1 MQGPLREQ
9 ARSHRGAAGLVGW
22 CGGQSSMNLSGPFIK
37 RPVAT
42 MLLSLAI
49 MLLGGVSFGLLPV
62 SPLPQMDFP
71 VIVVQASLPGASPEV
86 MASTVATPLERSFGS
101 IAGVNTMSSRSSQG
115 STRVILQFD
124 LDRDINGAAREV
136 QAAINASRTL
146 LPSGM
151 RSMPTYKKVN
161 PSQAPIMVLSL
172 TSDVLE
178 KGQLYDL
185 ASTILSQSL
194 SQVQGVGEVQIG
206 GSSLPAVRIELEPQ
220 SLNQYGVALDDVR
233 NTIANANVRRPKG
246 SVEDDQRLWQVQA
259 NDQLEKAKDYES
271 LIIHYNGGAALRL
284 KDVAKVS
291 DGVEDRYNSGFFND
305 DAAVLLVI
313 NRQAGANI
321 IETVNEIKAQL
332 PALQAVLPA
341 SVKLNL
347 AMDRSPVIKATL
359 HEAEMTLLIAV
370 ALVILVVFLF
380 LGNFRASLIP
390 TLAVP
395 VSLVGTFAVMYLYGF
410 SLNNL
415 SLMALIL
422 ATGLVVDDAIVVLEN
437 ISRHI
442 DEGVRPM
449 RAAYLGAQEVG
460 FTLLSMNVSLV
471 AVFLSILFMGGIIE
485 SLFRE
490 FSITLAA
497 AIVVSL
503 VVSLTLTPML
513 CARWLKPHTPG
524 QENRLQRWSRRAN
537 DWMVGKYATS
547 LDWVLRHK
555 RLTLLSLFVT
565 IGVNIALYVV
575 VPKTFMPQQD
585 TGQLIGFVR
594 GDDGLSFSV
603 MQPKMEIFRRAVLK
617 DEAVESVAGFIGG
630 NNGTN
635 NAFMLVRLKP
645 IKERSI
651 SAQKVIERL
660 RKEMPKVPG
669 AQLMLMADQDLQ
681 FGGGREQT
689 TSQYS
694 YILQS
699 GDLGALREWYPKVVT
714 ALKALP
720 ELTAIDAREGRGARQ
735 VTLIVDRDQAKRL
748 GVDMDMVTAVLNN
761 AYSQR
766 QISTIYDSL
775 NQYQVVME
783 VNPKYAQDPITLKQ
797 VQVITADG
805 ARIPLSTIAHY
816 ENSLENDRVSHE
828 GQFASESI
836 AFDMAEGVT
845 VEQGGAAIERAIA
858 KVGLPEDVIAKMA
871 GTADAFA
878 ATQKSQPWMILG
890 ALVAVYLVLGVLYES
905 YIHPLTI
912 LSTLPSAG
920 VGALLS
926 IYALG
931 GEFSLISLLGLFLL
945 IGVVKKNAILMIDLA
960 LQLERSQGMAPLES
974 IRSACLQRLRP
985 ILMTTL
991 AAILGA
997 LPLLMSRAEGAEMR
1011 QPLGLTIIGGLI
1023 FSQVLTLYTTPVVYL
1038 YLDRLRHRFNK
1049 WRGVRTDA
1057 ALETPL

>member
-1 MQGPLREQ
+1 
-9 ARSHRGAAGLVGW
+9 
-22 CGGQSSMNLSGPFIK
+22 MNLSGPFIR

-62 SPLPQMDFP
+62 SPLPNMDFP
-71 VIVVQASLPGASPEV
+71 VIVVSANLAGASPEV

-101 IAGVNTMSSRSSQG
+101 IPGVTSMSSRSSQG

-124 LDRDINGAAREV
+124 MDRDINGAAREV
-136 QAAINASRTL
+136 QAAINASRNL

-161 PSQAPIMVLSL
+161 PSQAPVMVLSL
-172 TSDVLE
+172 TSTVLQ

-194 SQVQGVGEVQIG
+194 SQVPGVGEVQIG
-206 GSSLPAVRIELEPQ
+206 GSSLPAVRVELEPQ
-220 SLNQYGVALDDVR
+220 LLNQYGVSLEDVR
-233 NTIANANVRRPKG
+233 SAIDTANVRRPKG
-246 SVEDDQRLWQVQA
+246 FVEDGERSWQVQA
-259 NDQLEKAKDYES
+259 NDQLEKAKDYAP
-271 LIIHYNGGAALRL
+271 LIIRYQDGSVLRL
-284 KDVAKVS
+284 GDVAKVS

-305 DAAVLLVI
+305 QSAVLLVV

-321 IETVNEIKAQL
+321 IETVNQIKAQL
-332 PALQAVLPA
+332 PALEAVLPA
-341 SVKLNL
+341 SVKLSL

-370 ALVILVVFLF
+370 VLVILVVYLF
-380 LGNFRASLIP
+380 LGSWRASLIP

-395 VSLVGTFAVMYLYGF
+395 VSLVGTFAIMYLWGF

-442 DEGVRPM
+442 DEGVPPLK
-449 RAAYLGAQEVG
+449 AAYLGTQEVG

-485 SLFRE
+485 NLFRE

-503 VVSLTLTPML
+503 LVSLTLTPML
-513 CARWLKPHTPG
+513 CARWLTPHVPG
-524 QENRLQRWSRRAN
+524 DENRLQRWSRTVN
-537 DWMVGKYATS
+537 DRMVAGYDRS
-547 LDWVLRHK
+547 LGWVLRHR
-555 RLTLLSLFVT
+555 RLTLLSLLIT
-565 IGVNIALYVV
+565 IGVNVALYVV

-585 TGQLIGFVR
+585 TGQMIGFIR

-603 MQPKMEIFRRAVLK
+603 MQPKMEIYRRALLA
-617 DEAVESVAGFIGG
+617 DPAVDSVAGFIGG

-635 NAFMLVRLKP
+635 NATILVRLKP
-645 IKERSI
+645 ISERKLD
-651 SAQKVIERL
+651 AQKVIERL
-660 RKEMPKVPG
+660 RRELPKVPG
-669 AQLMLMADQDLQ
+669 ARLMLMADQDLQ
-681 FGGGREQT
+681 FGGAREQS

-694 YILQS
+694 YIVQS
-699 GDLGALREWYPKVVT
+699 GDLAALRLWYPKIVS
-714 ALKALP
+714 ALRALP
-720 ELTAIDAREGRGARQ
+720 QLTAIDAREGRGAAQ
-735 VTLIVDRDQAKRL
+735 VTLVVDRDLAKRL
-748 GVDMDMVTAVLNN
+748 GIDMSTVTSVLNN

-775 NQYQVVME
+775 NQYKVVME
-783 VNPKYAQDPITLKQ
+783 INPRFAQDPITLQQ
-797 VQVITADG
+797 VQVITAEG
-805 ARIPLSTIAHY
+805 KRVPLSTIAHY
-816 ENSLENDRVSHE
+816 DNSLADDSVSHE

-836 AFDMAEGVT
+836 SFDLAEGVALDNAT
-845 VEQGGAAIERAIA
+845 LAIERALA
-858 KVGLPEDVIAKMA
+858 GVGLPEEVIVKVA
-871 GTADAFA
+871 GTGDAFA
-878 ATQKSQPWMILG
+878 AAQKGQPWMILG
-890 ALVAVYLVLGVLYES
+890 ALVAVYLVLGILYES

-926 IYALG
+926 IYVLG

-960 LQLERSQGMAPLES
+960 LQLERQQGLTPAES
-974 IRSACLQRLRP
+974 IRRACLLRLRP

-997 LPLLMSRAEGAEMR
+997 LPLLLSSAEGAEMR
-1011 QPLGLTIIGGLI
+1011 KPLGLTIIGGLV
-1023 FSQVLTLYTTPVVYL
+1023 FSQILTLYTTPVVYL
-1038 YLDRLRHRFNK
+1038 YLDRLRHRFNH

-1057 ALETPL
+1057 ALDTPL

>member
-1 MQGPLREQ
+1 
-9 ARSHRGAAGLVGW
+9 
-22 CGGQSSMNLSGPFIK
+22 MNLSGPFIR

-42 MLLSLAI
+42 MLLSFAI
-49 MLLGGVSFGLLPV
+49 MLLGGVCFGLLPV

-86 MASTVATPLERSFGS
+86 MASTVATPLERSFGA

-136 QAAINASRTL
+136 QAAINASRNL

-194 SQVQGVGEVQIG
+194 SQVSGVGEVQIG

-220 SLNQYGVALDDVR
+220 LLNQYGVALDDVR
-233 NTIANANVRRPKG
+233 TAIADSNVRRPKG
-246 SVEDDQRLWQVQA
+246 SVEDDRRMWQVQA
-259 NDQLEKAKDYES
+259 NDQLEKAKDYET
-271 LIIHYNGGAALRL
+271 LIIRYQDGSVLRL
-284 KDVAKVS
+284 KDVAKVTDS
-291 DGVEDRYNSGFFND
+291 VEDRYNSGFFND

-370 ALVILVVFLF
+370 ALVVLVVFLF

-442 DEGVRPM
+442 DEGVPPM
-449 RAAYLGAQEVG
+449 KAAYLGAEEVG

-497 AIVVSL
+497 SIVVSL

-513 CARWLKPHTPG
+513 CARWLKPHVPG
-524 QENRLQRWSRRAN
+524 QENRLQRWSQGLNER
-537 DWMVGKYATS
+537 MVRGYATS
-547 LDWVLRHK
+547 LDWVLRHR
-555 RLTLLSLFVT
+555 RLTLLSLLVT
-565 IGVNIALYVV
+565 IGVNVALYVV

-594 GDDGLSFSV
+594 GDDGLSFNV

-617 DEAVESVAGFIGG
+617 DEAVQSVAGFIGG

-645 IKERSI
+645 IKERGI

-669 AQLMLMADQDLQ
+669 GQLMLMADQDLQ

-699 GDLGALREWYPKVVT
+699 ADLASLRTWYPKVV
-714 ALKALP
+714 AAFRALP
-720 ELTAIDAREGRGARQ
+720 ELTAIDARDGGGAQQ
-735 VTLIVDRDQAKRL
+735 VTLVVDRDQAKRL
-748 GVDMDMVTAVLNN
+748 GIDMDMVTAVLNN

-783 VNPKYAQDPITLKQ
+783 VNPKYAQDPSTLEQ

-805 ARIPLSTIAHY
+805 ARVPLSAIAHY
-816 ENSLENDRVSHE
+816 ENSLEDDRVSHE
-828 GQFASESI
+828 GQFASEGIS
-836 AFDMAEGVT
+836 FDMAEGVT
-845 VEQGGAAIERAIA
+845 VEQGTAAIERAIA
-858 KVGLPEDVIAKMA
+858 KLGMPEDVIAKMA

-878 ATQKSQPWMILG
+878 ATQKSQPFMILG
-890 ALVAVYLVLGVLYES
+890 ALLAVYLVLGVLYES

-931 GEFSLISLLGLFLL
+931 SEFSLISLLGLFLL

-960 LQLERSQGMAPLES
+960 LQLERAGQTPLES
-974 IRSACLQRLRP
+974 IRSACLLRLRP

-997 LPLLMSRAEGAEMR
+997 LPLLLGAAEGAEMR
-1011 QPLGLTIIGGLI
+1011 QPLGLTIIGGLV

-1038 YLDRLRHRFNK
+1038 YLDKLRHRFNR

>member
-1 MQGPLREQ
+1 
-9 ARSHRGAAGLVGW
+9 
-22 CGGQSSMNLSGPFIK
+22 MNLSGPFIK

-86 MASTVATPLERSFGS
+86 MASTVATPLERSFGA

-136 QAAINASRTL
+136 QAAINASRNL

-220 SLNQYGVALDDVR
+220 ALNQYGVALDDVR
-233 NTIANANVRRPKG
+233 KTIADANVRRPKG
-246 SVEDDQRLWQVQA
+246 SVEDGQRMWQIQA

-271 LIIHYNGGAALRL
+271 LIIHYADGAALRL

-370 ALVILVVFLF
+370 GLVILVVFLF

-390 TLAVP
+390 SLAVP

-442 DEGVRPM
+442 DEGVKPM
-449 RAAYLGAQEVG
+449 QAAYLGAKEVG

-471 AVFLSILFMGGIIE
+471 AVFLSILFMGGIVE

-524 QENRLQRWSRRAN
+524 QENRLQRWSRRTN
-537 DWMVGKYATS
+537 DWMVARYATS
-547 LDWVLRHK
+547 LDWVLRHR
-555 RLTLLSLFVT
+555 RLTLLSLFIT
-565 IGVNIALYVV
+565 IGVNVALYVV

-617 DEAVESVAGFIGG
+617 DGAVESVAGFIGG
-630 NNGTN
+630 SNGTN

-645 IKERSI
+645 IKDRQL

-689 TSQYS
+689 SSQYS

-699 GDLGALREWYPKVVT
+699 GDLGELRKWYPKVVA
-714 ALKALP
+714 ALRALP
-720 ELTAIDAREGRGARQ
+720 ELTAIDAREGKGAQQ

-748 GVDMDMVTAVLNN
+748 GVDMDMVTSVLNN

-783 VNPKYAQDPITLKQ
+783 VNPKYAQDPVTLKQ

-805 ARIPLSTIAHY
+805 ARVPLSTFAHY
-816 ENSLENDRVSHE
+816 ENSLEDDRVSHE
-828 GQFASESI
+828 GQFASEDIS
-836 AFDMAEGVT
+836 FDMAEGVT
-845 VEQGGAAIERAIA
+845 VEQGSAAIERAIA

-878 ATQKSQPWMILG
+878 ATQKSQPFMILG
-890 ALVAVYLVLGVLYES
+890 ALLAVYLVLGVLYES

-960 LQLERSQGMAPLES
+960 LQLERHQGMTPLES

-997 LPLLMSRAEGAEMR
+997 LPLLLSRAEGAEMR

-1038 YLDRLRHRFNK
+1038 YLDKLRHRFNK

>member
-1 MQGPLREQ
+1 
-9 ARSHRGAAGLVGW
+9 
-22 CGGQSSMNLSGPFIK
+22 MNLSGPFIR

-49 MLLGGVSFGLLPV
+49 LLLGGMSFNLLPV
-62 SPLPQMDFP
+62 APLPQMDFP
-71 VIVVQASLPGASPEV
+71 VIVVSANLPGASPEV
-86 MASTVATPLERSFGS
+86 MASSVATPLERSFGS
-101 IAGVNTMSSRSSQG
+101 IAGINTMSSRSSQG

-136 QAAINASRTL
+136 QAAINASRNL

-151 RSMPTYKKVN
+151 RSMPTYKRIN

-172 TSDVLE
+172 TSDVLQ

-194 SQVQGVGEVQIG
+194 SQVPGVGEVQIG

-220 SLNQYGVALDDVR
+220 LLNQYGVSLDEVR
-233 NTIANANVRRPKG
+233 TTIANANVRRPKG
-246 SVEDDQRLWQVQA
+246 FVEDAGRSWQVQA
-259 NDQLEKAKDYES
+259 NDQLEKAKDYEPLVIRYTDGS
-271 LIIHYNGGAALRL
+271 VLRL
-284 KDVAKVS
+284 SHVAKVT
-291 DGVEDRYNSGFFND
+291 DAVEDRYNAGFFND
-305 DAAVLLVI
+305 QEAVLLVV
-313 NRQAGANI
+313 NRQTGANI
-321 IETVNEIKAQL
+321 IETVAQIKAQL
-332 PALQAVLPA
+332 PALEAVLPA
-341 SVKLNL
+341 SVKLDV

-359 HEAEMTLLIAV
+359 HEAEQTLLIAV

-395 VSLVGTFAVMYLYGF
+395 VSLVGTFAVMYLCGF

-437 ISRHI
+437 ITRHI
-442 DEGVRPM
+442 DEGVEPM
-449 RAAYLGAQEVG
+449 RAAYLGAREVG

-471 AVFLSILFMGGIIE
+471 AVFISILFMGGIVEI
-485 SLFRE
+485 LFRE
-490 FSITLAA
+490 FSITLTV
-497 AIVVSL
+497 AIIVSL

-513 CARWLKPHTPG
+513 CARWLKPHVPG
-524 QENRLQRWSRRAN
+524 TENRLQRWSRGLNERMMAVY
-537 DWMVGKYATS
+537 DRS
-547 LDWVLRHK
+547 LGWVLKHP
-555 RLTLLSLFVT
+555 RLTLASLLIT
-565 IGVNIALYVV
+565 IAVNIALYVV
-575 VPKTFMPQQD
+575 VPKTFLPQQD
-585 TGQLIGFVR
+585 TGQLMGFAR

-603 MQPKMEIFRRAVLK
+603 MQPKMEIYRRAILE
-617 DEAVESVAGFIGG
+617 DPAVESVAGFIGG
-630 NNGTN
+630 NSGIN
-635 NAFMLVRLKP
+635 NALILVRLKP
-645 IKERSI
+645 IKERKD

-660 RKEMPKVPG
+660 RKSMPKVPG
-669 AQLMLMADQDLQ
+669 GRLFLMADQDLQ
-681 FGGGREQT
+681 FGGGREQST
-689 TSQYS
+689 AQFQ

-699 GDLGALREWYPKVVT
+699 GDLSALRLWYPKVVA

-720 ELTAIDAREGRGARQ
+720 ELTAIDAREGGGTQQ
-735 VTLIVDRDQAKRL
+735 VTLVVDRDQAKRL
-748 GVDMDMVTAVLNN
+748 GIDMNMVTTVLNN

-775 NQYQVVME
+775 NQYRVVME
-783 VNPKYAQDPITLKQ
+783 INPKYARDPQTLEQ

-805 ARIPLSTIAHY
+805 ARVPLSSFAHY
-816 ENSLENDRVSHE
+816 ENSLANDRVSHE

-836 AFDMAEGVT
+836 FFDLAEGASLDKAMVA
-845 VEQGGAAIERAIA
+845 VERAVA
-858 KVGLPEDVIAKMA
+858 QVGLPEEVIAKVA
-871 GTADAFA
+871 GTSDAFA
-878 ATQKSQPWMILG
+878 ASQKSQPFMILG
-890 ALVAVYLVLGVLYES
+890 ALLVVYLVLGILYES

-920 VGALLS
+920 VGALLT

-960 LQLERSQGMAPLES
+960 LQLERHNGLTPLES
-974 IRSACLQRLRP
+974 IRQACLLRLRP

-997 LPLLMSRAEGAEMR
+997 LPLLLSSAEGAEMR
-1011 QPLGLTIIGGLI
+1011 KPLGLTIIGGLV

-1038 YLDRLRHRFNK
+1038 YLDRLRHRFNH

-1057 ALETPL
+1057 SLDTPL

>member
-1 MQGPLREQ
+1 
-9 ARSHRGAAGLVGW
+9 
-22 CGGQSSMNLSGPFIK
+22 MNLSGPFIR

-86 MASTVATPLERSFGS
+86 MASTVATPLERSFGA

-136 QAAINASRTL
+136 QAAINASRNL

-194 SQVQGVGEVQIG
+194 SQVSGVGEVQIG

-220 SLNQYGVALDDVR
+220 LLNQYGVALDDVR
-233 NTIANANVRRPKG
+233 KTIAEANVRRPKG
-246 SVEDDQRLWQVQA
+246 SVENSEQMWQVQA
-259 NDQLEKAKDYES
+259 NDQLEKAKDYEP
-271 LIIHYNGGAALRL
+271 LIIHYKDGAALRL

-370 ALVILVVFLF
+370 ALVILVVYLF
-380 LGNFRASLIP
+380 LGNLRASLIP

-442 DEGVRPM
+442 DEGIAPM
-449 RAAYLGAQEVG
+449 KAAYLGAKEVG

-497 AIVVSL
+497 AIIVSL

-513 CARWLKPHTPG
+513 CARWLKPHVPG
-524 QENRLQRWSRRAN
+524 QENGLQRWSQRGN
-537 DWMVGKYATS
+537 DWMVAKYASS

-594 GDDGLSFSV
+594 GDDGLSFTV
-603 MQPKMEIFRRAVLK
+603 MQPKMEIFRREVLK
-617 DEAVESVAGFIGG
+617 DPAVESVAGFIGG
-630 NNGTN
+630 SNGTN

-645 IKERSI
+645 IKERNI

-694 YILQS
+694 YIIQS

-714 ALKALP
+714 ALRALP
-720 ELTAIDAREGRGARQ
+720 ELTAIDAREGQGAQQ
-735 VTLIVDRDQAKRL
+735 VTLVVDRDQAKRL
-748 GVDMDMVTAVLNN
+748 GIDMNMVTAVLNN

-783 VNPKYAQDPITLKQ
+783 VNPKYAQDPITLNQ

-805 ARIPLSTIAHY
+805 ARVPLSTIAHY
-816 ENSLENDRVSHE
+816 ENSLEDDRVSHE

-836 AFDMAEGVT
+836 SFDMAEGVT
-845 VEQGGAAIERAIA
+845 VEQGTAAIERAIA
-858 KVGLPEDVIAKMA
+858 KVGMPEDVIVKMA

-878 ATQKSQPWMILG
+878 ATQKSQPFMILG
-890 ALVAVYLVLGVLYES
+890 ALLAVYLVLGVLYES

-926 IYALG
+926 IYVLG
-931 GEFSLISLLGLFLL
+931 SQFSLISLLGLFLL

-960 LQLERSQGMAPLES
+960 LQLERHQGLGPLES
-974 IRSACLQRLRP
+974 IRSACLLRLRP

-997 LPLLMSRAEGAEMR
+997 LPLLLGSAEGAEMR
-1011 QPLGLTIIGGLI
+1011 QPLGLTIIGGLV
-1023 FSQVLTLYTTPVVYL
+1023 FSQILTLYTTPVVYL
-1038 YLDRLRHRFNK
+1038 YLDRLRHKFNH

>member
-1 MQGPLREQ
+1 
-9 ARSHRGAAGLVGW
+9 
-22 CGGQSSMNLSGPFIK
+22 MNLSGPFIK

-524 QENRLQRWSRRAN
+524 QENRLQRWSRQAN

-575 VPKTFMPQQD
+575 VPKAFLPQQD

-645 IKERSI
+645 IKERNI

-699 GDLGALREWYPKVVT
+699 GDLGALRQWYPKVVT
-714 ALKALP
+714 ALRALP

-845 VEQGGAAIERAIA
+845 VEQGSAAIERAIA

-871 GTADAFA
+871 GTANAFA

-960 LQLERSQGMAPLES
+960 LQLERNQGMAPLES

-997 LPLLMSRAEGAEMR
+997 LPLLLSRTEGAEMR

-1038 YLDRLRHRFNK
+1038 YLDKLRHRFNK

>member
-1 MQGPLREQ
+1 
-9 ARSHRGAAGLVGW
+9 
-22 CGGQSSMNLSGPFIK
+22 MNLSGPFIK

-86 MASTVATPLERSFGS
+86 MASTVATPLERSFGA

-136 QAAINASRTL
+136 QAAINASRNL

-246 SVEDDQRLWQVQA
+246 SVEDGQRLWQVQA

-271 LIIHYNGGAALRL
+271 LIIHYADGAALRL

-291 DGVEDRYNSGFFND
+291 DGVEDRYNSGFFNN

-442 DEGVRPM
+442 DEGVPPM
-449 RAAYLGAQEVG
+449 KAAYLGAQEVG

-497 AIVVSL
+497 SIVVSL

-524 QENRLQRWSRRAN
+524 EENRLQRWSQRAN
-537 DWMVGKYATS
+537 EWMVGKYATS
-547 LDWVLRHK
+547 LDWVLRHR
-555 RLTLLSLFVT
+555 RLTLLSLIVT
-565 IGVNIALYVV
+565 VGVNIALYVV

-603 MQPKMEIFRRAVLK
+603 MQPKMETFRRAVLK

-630 NNGTN
+630 TNGTN

-699 GDLGALREWYPKVVT
+699 ADLGELRQWYPKVVT

-720 ELTAIDAREGRGARQ
+720 ELTAIDAREGRGAHQ

-816 ENSLENDRVSHE
+816 ENSLEDDRVSHE

-845 VEQGGAAIERAIA
+845 VEQGSAAIERAIA
-858 KVGLPEDVIAKMA
+858 KVGMPEDVIAKMA

-960 LQLERSQGMAPLES
+960 LQLERHQGMAPLES

-997 LPLLMSRAEGAEMR
+997 LPLLLSRAEGAEMR
-1011 QPLGLTIIGGLI
+1011 QPLGLTIIGGLV

-1038 YLDRLRHRFNK
+1038 YLDKLRHRFNH

>member
-1 MQGPLREQ
+1 
-9 ARSHRGAAGLVGW
+9 
-22 CGGQSSMNLSGPFIK
+22 MNLSGPFIK

-71 VIVVQASLPGASPEV
+71 VIVVQANLPGASPEV
-86 MASTVATPLERSFGS
+86 MASTVATPLERSFGA

-136 QAAINASRTL
+136 QAAINASRNL

-220 SLNQYGVALDDVR
+220 ALNQYGVALDDVR

-246 SVEDDQRLWQVQA
+246 SVEDGQRLWQVQA

-271 LIIHYNGGAALRL
+271 LIIHYADGAALRL

-442 DEGVRPM
+442 DEGVPPM
-449 RAAYLGAQEVG
+449 KAAYLGAQEVG

-471 AVFLSILFMGGIIE
+471 AVFLSILFMGGIVE

-497 AIVVSL
+497 SIVVSL
-503 VVSLTLTPML
+503 LVSLTLTPML

-524 QENRLQRWSRRAN
+524 QENRLQRWSQRAN
-537 DWMVGKYATS
+537 TWMVGKYATS
-547 LDWVLRHK
+547 LDWVLRH
-555 RLTLLSLFVT
+555 RLLTLLSLFVT
-565 IGVNIALYVV
+565 VGVNIALYVV

-594 GDDGLSFSV
+594 GDDGLSFTV
-603 MQPKMEIFRRAVLK
+603 MQPKMEIFRREVLK
-617 DEAVESVAGFIGG
+617 DPAVESVAGFIGG

-645 IKERSI
+645 IKERNL

-699 GDLGALREWYPKVVT
+699 GDLGELREWYPKVVT

-720 ELTAIDAREGRGARQ
+720 ELTAIDAREGRGAQQ

-748 GVDMDMVTAVLNN
+748 GVDMDMVTSVLNN

-783 VNPKYAQDPITLKQ
+783 VNPKYAQDPITLNQ

-816 ENSLENDRVSHE
+816 ENSLEDDRVSHE

-836 AFDMAEGVT
+836 SFDMAEGVT
-845 VEQGGAAIERAIA
+845 VEQGTAAIERAIA
-858 KVGLPEDVIAKMA
+858 KVGLPEAVIAKMS

-960 LQLERSQGMAPLES
+960 LQLERHQGLEPLES

-997 LPLLMSRAEGAEMR
+997 LPLLLSRAEGAEMR

-1038 YLDRLRHRFNK
+1038 YLDKLRHRFNH

>member
-1 MQGPLREQ
+1 
-9 ARSHRGAAGLVGW
+9 
-22 CGGQSSMNLSGPFIK
+22 
-37 RPVAT
+37 

-71 VIVVQASLPGASPEV
+71 VIVVQANLPGASPEV
-86 MASTVATPLERSFGS
+86 MASTVATPLERSFGA

-136 QAAINASRTL
+136 QAAINASRNL

-220 SLNQYGVALDDVR
+220 ALNQYGVALDDVR

-246 SVEDDQRLWQVQA
+246 SVEDGQRLWQVQA

-271 LIIHYNGGAALRL
+271 LIIHYADGAALRL

-442 DEGVRPM
+442 DKGVPPM
-449 RAAYLGAQEVG
+449 KAAYLGAQEVG

-471 AVFLSILFMGGIIE
+471 AVFLSILFMGGIVE

-497 AIVVSL
+497 SIVVSL
-503 VVSLTLTPML
+503 LVSLTLTPML

-524 QENRLQRWSRRAN
+524 QENRLQRWSQRAN
-537 DWMVGKYATS
+537 AWMVGKYATS
-547 LDWVLRHK
+547 LDWVLRH
-555 RLTLLSLFVT
+555 RLLTLLSLFVT
-565 IGVNIALYVV
+565 VGVNIALYVV

-594 GDDGLSFSV
+594 GDDGLSFTV
-603 MQPKMEIFRRAVLK
+603 MQPKMEIFRREVLK
-617 DEAVESVAGFIGG
+617 DPAVESVAGFIGG

-645 IKERSI
+645 IKERNL

-699 GDLGALREWYPKVVT
+699 GDLGELREWYPKVVT

-720 ELTAIDAREGRGARQ
+720 ELTAIDAREGRGAQQ

-748 GVDMDMVTAVLNN
+748 GVDMAMVTSVLNN

-783 VNPKYAQDPITLKQ
+783 VNPKYAQDPITLNQ
-797 VQVITADG
+797 VQVITTDG

-816 ENSLENDRVSHE
+816 ENSLEDDRVSHE

-836 AFDMAEGVT
+836 SFDMAEGVT
-845 VEQGGAAIERAIA
+845 VEQGTAAIERAIA
-858 KVGLPEDVIAKMA
+858 KVGLPEAVIAKMS

-960 LQLERSQGMAPLES
+960 LQLERHQGLEPLES

-997 LPLLMSRAEGAEMR
+997 LPLLLSRAEGAEMR

-1038 YLDRLRHRFNK
+1038 YLDKLRHRFNH

>member
-1 MQGPLREQ
+1 
-9 ARSHRGAAGLVGW
+9 
-22 CGGQSSMNLSGPFIK
+22 MNLSGPFIK

-49 MLLGGVSFGLLPV
+49 MLLGGLSFGLLPV
-62 SPLPQMDFP
+62 APLPQMDFP

-86 MASTVATPLERSFGS
+86 MASTVATPLERSFGA
-101 IAGVNTMSSRSSQG
+101 IAGINSMSSRSSQG
-115 STRVILQFD
+115 STRVILEFEMG
-124 LDRDINGAAREV
+124 RDINGAAREV
-136 QAAINASRTL
+136 QAAINASRNL

-194 SQVQGVGEVQIG
+194 AQVPGVGEVQIG

-220 SLNQYGVALDDVR
+220 LLNQYGVALDEVR
-233 NTIANANVRRPKG
+233 DTIANANVRRPKG
-246 SVEDDQRLWQVQA
+246 SVADAERMWQIQA
-259 NDQLEKAKDYES
+259 NDQLEKAKDYSS
-271 LIIHYNGGAALRL
+271 LIIRYQNGSALRL
-284 KDVAKVS
+284 RDVASVR

-305 DAAVLLVI
+305 DAAVLLVV
-313 NRQAGANI
+313 NRQSGANI
-321 IETVNEIKAQL
+321 IETVAQIKDQL
-332 PALQAVLPA
+332 PALQALLPA
-341 SVKLNL
+341 SVQLNV

-370 ALVILVVFLF
+370 ALVILVVYLF

-395 VSLVGTFAVMYLYGF
+395 VSLVGTFAIMYLYGF

-442 DEGVRPM
+442 DEGVAPLK
-449 RAAYLGAQEVG
+449 AAYLGTKEVG

-471 AVFLSILFMGGIIE
+471 VVFLSILFMGGIIE

-497 AIVVSL
+497 AILVSL
-503 VVSLTLTPML
+503 LVSLTLTPML
-513 CARWLKPHTPG
+513 CARWLKPHVPG
-524 QENRLQRWSRRAN
+524 RENRLQRASQRAN
-537 DWMVGKYATS
+537 EWMVSRYATS
-547 LDWVLRHK
+547 LDWVLRHR
-555 RLTLLSLFVT
+555 RLTLLSLLLT
-565 IGVNIALYVV
+565 IGVNVALYVV

-594 GDDGLSFSV
+594 GDDGLSFNV
-603 MQPKMEIFRRAVLK
+603 MQPKMETYRRAVLR
-617 DEAVESVAGFIGG
+617 DPAVQSVAGFIGG
-630 NNGTN
+630 SNGIN

-645 IKERSI
+645 IEERRI

-660 RKEMPKVPG
+660 RKDMPKVPG
-669 AQLMLMADQDLQ
+669 GQLFLMADQDLQ
-681 FGGGREQT
+681 FGGGGGGGQNS
-689 TSQYS
+689 SQYT
-694 YILQS
+694 YIVQS
-699 GDLGALREWYPKVVT
+699 GDLSALRQWYPKVSA

-720 ELTAIDAREGRGARQ
+720 ELTAVDAHDGDGAQ
-735 VTLIVDRDQAKRL
+735 QITLIVDRDQAKRL
-748 GVDMDMVTAVLNN
+748 GIDMAMVTSVLNN

-775 NQYQVVME
+775 NQYRVVME
-783 VNPKYAQDPITLKQ
+783 VNPKYAQDPSTLNQ

-805 ARIPLSTIAHY
+805 ARVPLSTFAHY
-816 ENSLENDRVSHE
+816 ESSLENDRVTHE
-828 GQFASESI
+828 EQFAAENIS
-836 AFDMAEGVT
+836 FDMAEGVT
-845 VEQGGAAIERAIA
+845 LEQGSAAIERAVA
-858 KVGLPEDVIAKMA
+858 KIGLPEGVTAKMA
-871 GTADAFA
+871 GNADAFA
-878 ATQKSQPWMILG
+878 ETQKSQPLMILG
-890 ALVAVYLVLGVLYES
+890 ALLAVYLVLGVLYES

-945 IGVVKKNAILMIDLA
+945 IGVVTKNAILMIDLA
-960 LQLERSQGMAPLES
+960 LQLERHQGLSPLES
-974 IRSACLQRLRP
+974 IRSACLLRLRP

-997 LPLLMSRAEGAEMR
+997 VPLLLSSAEGAEMR
-1011 QPLGLTIIGGLI
+1011 QPLGLTIIGGLV

-1038 YLDRLRHRFNK
+1038 YLDRLRHGFNR

>member
-1 MQGPLREQ
+1 
-9 ARSHRGAAGLVGW
+9 
-22 CGGQSSMNLSGPFIK
+22 MNLSGPFIR

-62 SPLPQMDFP
+62 SPLPQIDFP
-71 VIVVQASLPGASPEV
+71 VIVVSASLPGASPEV

-124 LDRDINGAAREV
+124 QDRDINGAAREV
-136 QAAINASRTL
+136 QAAINASRNL

-151 RSMPTYKKVN
+151 KSMPTYKKVN
-161 PSQAPIMVLSL
+161 PSQAPIMVLAL
-172 TSDVLE
+172 TSEVLS
-178 KGQLYDL
+178 KGELYDL

-194 SQVQGVGEVQIG
+194 SQVPGVGEVQIG

-220 SLNQYGVALDDVR
+220 LLNQYGVSLDEVR
-233 NTIANANVRRPKG
+233 STIASANVRRPKG
-246 SVEDDQRLWQVQA
+246 AVSDGERNWQIQA

-271 LIIHYNGGAALRL
+271 LIIRYQDGAALRL
-284 KDVAKVS
+284 NHVAKVQDS
-291 DGVEDRYNSGFFND
+291 VEDRYNSGFFNN
-305 DAAVLLVI
+305 DAAVLLVV

-321 IETVNEIKAQL
+321 IETVNAIKAQL

-341 SVKLNL
+341 SVKLEV

-370 ALVILVVFLF
+370 VLVIIVVFLF

-395 VSLVGTFAVMYLYGF
+395 VSLIGTFAIMYLYGF

-442 DEGVRPM
+442 DAGIAPM
-449 RAAYLGAQEVG
+449 KAAYMGAKEVG

-471 AVFLSILFMGGIIE
+471 AVFLSILFMGGIVE

-497 AIVVSL
+497 SIVVSL

-513 CARWLKPHTPG
+513 CARWLKPHVPG
-524 QENRLQRWSRRAN
+524 SENAMQRWSIRLNER
-537 DWMVGKYATS
+537 MMRGYARS

-555 RLTLLSLFVT
+555 RLTLLSLLVT
-565 IGVNIALYVV
+565 IGVNVALYVV

-603 MQPKMEIFRRAVLK
+603 MQPKMEIFRKAVLA
-617 DEAVESVAGFIGG
+617 DPAVESVAGFIGG
-630 NNGTN
+630 NGGTN
-635 NAFMLVRLKP
+635 NAIMIVRLKP
-645 IKERSI
+645 VSERKI

-660 RKEMPKVPG
+660 RNTMPKVPG
-669 AQLMLMADQDLQ
+669 GRLMLMADQDLQ
-681 FGGGREQT
+681 FGGGREQSS
-689 TSQYS
+689 SQYS

-699 GDLGALREWYPKVVT
+699 GDLNELRIWYPKVVA

-720 ELTAIDAREGRGARQ
+720 ELTAIDAREGRGAQQ
-735 VTLIVDRDQAKRL
+735 VTLVVDRDQAKRL
-748 GVDMDMVTAVLNN
+748 GIDMNMVTAVLNN

-783 VNPKYAQDPITLKQ
+783 VNPKYAQDPETLNQ
-797 VQVITADG
+797 VQVITAEG
-805 ARIPLSTIAHY
+805 ERVPLSTIAHY
-816 ENSLENDRVSHE
+816 ENSLQDDRVEHE
-828 GQFASESI
+828 GQFASETI
-836 AFDMAEGVT
+836 AFDMAPGVSL
-845 VEQGGAAIERAIA
+845 EQGTAAIERAIA
-858 KVGLPEDVIAKMA
+858 KLGLPEDVIAKMA
-871 GTADAFA
+871 GTGDAFA
-878 ATQKSQPWMILG
+878 ATQKGQPFMILG
-890 ALVAVYLVLGVLYES
+890 ALVAVYLVLGILYES

-926 IYALG
+926 IYLTG

-960 LQLERSQGMAPLES
+960 LQLERHGGLSPEQS

-997 LPLLMSRAEGAEMR
+997 VPLLLSTAEGAEMR
-1011 QPLGLTIIGGLI
+1011 QPLGLTIIGGLV
-1023 FSQVLTLYTTPVVYL
+1023 FSQILTLYTTPVVYL
-1038 YLDRLRHRFNK
+1038 YLDRARHRFNK

-1057 ALETPL
+1057 ALETAL

>member
-1 MQGPLREQ
+1 
-9 ARSHRGAAGLVGW
+9 
-22 CGGQSSMNLSGPFIK
+22 MNLSGPFIK

-62 SPLPQMDFP
+62 APLPQMDFP

-86 MASTVATPLERSFGS
+86 MASTVATPLERSFGA

-136 QAAINASRTL
+136 QAAINASRNL

-220 SLNQYGVALDDVR
+220 ALNQYGVALDDVR
-233 NTIANANVRRPKG
+233 KTIADANVRRPKG
-246 SVEDDQRLWQVQA
+246 SVEDGQRLWQIQA

-271 LIIHYNGGAALRL
+271 LIIHYADGAALRL

-442 DEGVRPM
+442 DEGVKPM
-449 RAAYLGAQEVG
+449 QAAYLGAKEVG

-471 AVFLSILFMGGIIE
+471 AVFLSILFMGGIVE

-524 QENRLQRWSRRAN
+524 QENRLQRWSRRTN

-547 LDWVLRHK
+547 LDWVLRHR
-555 RLTLLSLFVT
+555 RLTLLSLLITV
-565 IGVNIALYVV
+565 GVNVALYVV

-630 NNGTN
+630 TNGTN

-645 IKERSI
+645 IKERQLN
-651 SAQKVIERL
+651 AQKVIERL

-699 GDLGALREWYPKVVT
+699 GDLGELRKWYPKVVA
-714 ALKALP
+714 ALRALP
-720 ELTAIDAREGRGARQ
+720 ELTAIDAREGAGAQQ

-748 GVDMDMVTAVLNN
+748 GVDMDMVTSVLNN

-783 VNPKYAQDPITLKQ
+783 VNPKYAQDPVTLKQ

-805 ARIPLSTIAHY
+805 ARVPLSTFAHY
-816 ENSLENDRVSHE
+816 ENSLEDDRVSHE
-828 GQFASESI
+828 GQFASEDIS
-836 AFDMAEGVT
+836 FDMAEGVT
-845 VEQGGAAIERAIA
+845 VEQGSAAIERAIA
-858 KVGLPEDVIAKMA
+858 KLGLPEDVIAKMA

-878 ATQKSQPWMILG
+878 ATQKSQPFMILG
-890 ALVAVYLVLGVLYES
+890 ALLAVYLVLGVLYES

-960 LQLERSQGMAPLES
+960 LQLERHQGLSPLES

-997 LPLLMSRAEGAEMR
+997 LPLLLSRAEGAEMR

-1038 YLDRLRHRFNK
+1038 YLDKLRHRFNK

>member
-1 MQGPLREQ
+1 
-9 ARSHRGAAGLVGW
+9 
-22 CGGQSSMNLSGPFIK
+22 MNLSGPFIK

-86 MASTVATPLERSFGS
+86 MASTVATPLERSFGT

-136 QAAINASRTL
+136 QAAINASRNL

-220 SLNQYGVALDDVR
+220 ALNQYGVALDDVR
-233 NTIANANVRRPKG
+233 TTIANANVRRPKG
-246 SVEDDQRLWQVQA
+246 SVEDGQRLWQVQA

-271 LIIHYNGGAALRL
+271 LIIHYADGAALRL

-442 DEGVRPM
+442 DKGVPPM
-449 RAAYLGAQEVG
+449 KAAYLGAQEVG

-503 VVSLTLTPML
+503 LVSLTLTPML

-524 QENRLQRWSRRAN
+524 QENRLQRWSQRAN
-537 DWMVGKYATS
+537 EWMVGKYATS
-547 LDWVLRHK
+547 LDWVLRHR
-555 RLTLLSLFVT
+555 RLTLLSLIVT
-565 IGVNIALYVV
+565 VGVNIALYVV
-575 VPKTFMPQQD
+575 VPKTFLPQQD

-594 GDDGLSFSV
+594 GDNGLSFSV
-603 MQPKMEIFRRAVLK
+603 MQPKMETFRRAVLK
-617 DEAVESVAGFIGG
+617 DEAVQSVAGFIGG

-645 IKERSI
+645 IKERNL

-699 GDLGALREWYPKVVT
+699 GDLGALREWYPKVV
-714 ALKALP
+714 AAFKALP
-720 ELTAIDAREGRGARQ
+720 ELTAIDAREGRGAQQ

-748 GVDMDMVTAVLNN
+748 GVDMNMVTAVLNN

-783 VNPKYAQDPITLKQ
+783 VNPKYAQDPVTLNQ
-797 VQVITADG
+797 VKVITADG

-816 ENSLENDRVSHE
+816 ESSLENDRVSHE

-845 VEQGGAAIERAIA
+845 VEQGSAAIERAIA

-878 ATQKSQPWMILG
+878 AAQKSQPWMILG

-926 IYALG
+926 IYVLG

-960 LQLERSQGMAPLES
+960 LQLERHQGLEPLES

-997 LPLLMSRAEGAEMR
+997 LPLLLSRAEGAEMR
-1011 QPLGLTIIGGLI
+1011 QPLGLTIIGGLV

-1038 YLDRLRHRFNK
+1038 YLDKLRHRFNH

>member
-1 MQGPLREQ
+1 
-9 ARSHRGAAGLVGW
+9 
-22 CGGQSSMNLSGPFIK
+22 MNLSGPFIK

-62 SPLPQMDFP
+62 APLPQMDFP

-86 MASTVATPLERSFGS
+86 MASTVATPLERSFGA

-136 QAAINASRTL
+136 QAAINASRNL

-220 SLNQYGVALDDVR
+220 ALNQYGVALDDVR
-233 NTIANANVRRPKG
+233 KTIAEANVRRPKG
-246 SVEDDQRLWQVQA
+246 SVEDGQRLWQIQA

-271 LIIHYNGGAALRL
+271 LIIHYADGAALRL

-370 ALVILVVFLF
+370 ALVILVVYLF

-442 DEGVRPM
+442 DEGVKPM
-449 RAAYLGAQEVG
+449 QAAYLGAKEVG

-471 AVFLSILFMGGIIE
+471 AVFLSILFMGGIVE

-524 QENRLQRWSRRAN
+524 QENRLQRWSRRTN

-547 LDWVLRHK
+547 LDWVLRHR

-565 IGVNIALYVV
+565 VGVNVALYVV

-603 MQPKMEIFRRAVLK
+603 MQPKMEIFRREVLK
-617 DEAVESVAGFIGG
+617 DPAVESVAGFIGG
-630 NNGTN
+630 SNGTN

-645 IKERSI
+645 IKERNL
-651 SAQKVIERL
+651 SAQKVIERM

-714 ALKALP
+714 ALRALP
-720 ELTAIDAREGRGARQ
+720 ELTAIDAREGGGAQQ

-748 GVDMDMVTAVLNN
+748 GVDMEMVTAVLNN

-783 VNPKYAQDPITLKQ
+783 VNPKYAQDPVTLKQ

-805 ARIPLSTIAHY
+805 ARIPLSTFAHY

-878 ATQKSQPWMILG
+878 ATQKSQPFMILG
-890 ALVAVYLVLGVLYES
+890 ALLAVYLVLGVLYES

-926 IYALG
+926 IYVLG

-960 LQLERSQGMAPLES
+960 LQLERHQGLSPLES

-997 LPLLMSRAEGAEMR
+997 LPLLLGRAEGAEMR

-1038 YLDRLRHRFNK
+1038 YLDKLRHRFNK

>member
-1 MQGPLREQ
+1 M
-9 ARSHRGAAGLVGW
+9 S
-22 CGGQSSMNLSGPFIK
+22 LSGPFIK

-62 SPLPQMDFP
+62 APLPQMDFP

-86 MASTVATPLERSFGS
+86 MASTVATPLERSFGA

-136 QAAINASRTL
+136 QAAINASRNL

-220 SLNQYGVALDDVR
+220 ALNQYGVALDDVR
-233 NTIANANVRRPKG
+233 KTIADANVRRPKG
-246 SVEDDQRLWQVQA
+246 SVEDGERLWQIQA

-271 LIIHYNGGAALRL
+271 LIIHYADGAALRL

-291 DGVEDRYNSGFFND
+291 DGVEDRYNSGFFNN

-442 DEGVRPM
+442 DEGVKPM
-449 RAAYLGAQEVG
+449 EAAYLGAKEVG

-497 AIVVSL
+497 SIVVSL

-524 QENRLQRWSRRAN
+524 QENRLQRFSRRTN

-547 LDWVLRHK
+547 LDWVLRHR
-555 RLTLLSLFVT
+555 RLTLLSLLITV
-565 IGVNIALYVV
+565 GVNVALYVV

-603 MQPKMEIFRRAVLK
+603 MQPKMETFRRAVLK

-630 NNGTN
+630 TNGTN

-645 IKERSI
+645 IKDRQI

-660 RKEMPKVPG
+660 RKEMPKVAG

-699 GDLGALREWYPKVVT
+699 ADLGSLREWYPKVVT
-714 ALKALP
+714 ALRALP
-720 ELTAIDAREGRGARQ
+720 ELTAIDAREGRGAQQ

-748 GVDMDMVTAVLNN
+748 GIDMDMVTSVLNN

-783 VNPKYAQDPITLKQ
+783 VNPKYAQDPVTLKQ

-805 ARIPLSTIAHY
+805 ARVPLSTFAHY
-816 ENSLENDRVSHE
+816 ESSLEDDRVSHE
-828 GQFASESI
+828 GQFASEDIS
-836 AFDMAEGVT
+836 FDMAEGVT
-845 VEQGGAAIERAIA
+845 VEQGSAAIERAIA
-858 KVGLPEDVIAKMA
+858 KLGLPEDVIAKMA

-878 ATQKSQPWMILG
+878 ATQKSQPFMILG
-890 ALVAVYLVLGVLYES
+890 ALLAVYLVLGVLYES

-960 LQLERSQGMAPLES
+960 LQLERHQGMTPLES

-997 LPLLMSRAEGAEMR
+997 LPLLLSRAEGAEMR
-1011 QPLGLTIIGGLI
+1011 QPLGLTIIGGLV
-1023 FSQVLTLYTTPVVYL
+1023 FSQILTLYTTPVVYL
-1038 YLDRLRHRFNK
+1038 YLDKLRHRFNH

>member
-1 MQGPLREQ
+1 
-9 ARSHRGAAGLVGW
+9 
-22 CGGQSSMNLSGPFIK
+22 MNLSGPFIK

-86 MASTVATPLERSFGS
+86 MASTVATPLERSFGA

-136 QAAINASRTL
+136 QAAINASRNL

-220 SLNQYGVALDDVR
+220 ALNQYGVALDDVR
-233 NTIANANVRRPKG
+233 KTIANANVRRPKG
-246 SVEDDQRLWQVQA
+246 SVEDGERLWQVQA

-271 LIIHYNGGAALRL
+271 LIIHYADGAALRL

-291 DGVEDRYNSGFFND
+291 DGVEDRYNSGFFNN

-442 DEGVRPM
+442 DAGVRPM
-449 RAAYLGAQEVG
+449 KAAYLGAQEVG

-497 AIVVSL
+497 SIVVSL
-503 VVSLTLTPML
+503 IVSLTLTPML

-524 QENRLQRWSRRAN
+524 EENRLQRWSQRAN
-537 DWMVGKYATS
+537 EWMVGKYATS
-547 LDWVLRHK
+547 LDWVLRHR
-555 RLTLLSLFVT
+555 RLTLLSLIVT
-565 IGVNIALYVV
+565 VGVNIALYVV
-575 VPKTFMPQQD
+575 VPKTFLPQQD

-594 GDDGLSFSV
+594 GDDGLSFTV

-630 NNGTN
+630 TNGTN

-645 IKERSI
+645 IKERGI

-660 RKEMPKVPG
+660 RKEMPKVAG

-689 TSQYS
+689 SSQYS

-699 GDLGALREWYPKVVT
+699 GDLGSLREWYPKVVT

-720 ELTAIDAREGRGARQ
+720 ELTAIDAREGRGAQQ

-748 GVDMDMVTAVLNN
+748 GVDMNMVTAVLNN

-805 ARIPLSTIAHY
+805 ARIPLSTIAYY
-816 ENSLENDRVSHE
+816 ENSLEDDRVSHE

-845 VEQGGAAIERAIA
+845 VEQGSAAIERAIA
-858 KVGLPEDVIAKMA
+858 SVGLPEDVIAKMA

-890 ALVAVYLVLGVLYES
+890 ALLAVYLVLGVLYES

-960 LQLERSQGMAPLES
+960 LQLERHQGMAPLES
-974 IRSACLQRLRP
+974 IRNACLQRLRP

-997 LPLLMSRAEGAEMR
+997 LPLLLGRAEGAEMR

-1038 YLDRLRHRFNK
+1038 YLDKLRHRFNH

>member
-1 MQGPLREQ
+1 
-9 ARSHRGAAGLVGW
+9 
-22 CGGQSSMNLSGPFIK
+22 MNLSGPFIK

-86 MASTVATPLERSFGS
+86 MASTVATPLERSFGA

-136 QAAINASRTL
+136 QAAINASRNL

-220 SLNQYGVALDDVR
+220 ALNQYGVALDDVR
-233 NTIANANVRRPKG
+233 KTIAEANVRRPKG
-246 SVEDDQRLWQVQA
+246 SVEDGERLWQIQA

-271 LIIHYNGGAALRL
+271 LIIHYKDGAALRL

-442 DEGVRPM
+442 DEGVKPM
-449 RAAYLGAQEVG
+449 KAAYLGAKEVG

-471 AVFLSILFMGGIIE
+471 AVFLSILFMGGIVE

-524 QENRLQRWSRRAN
+524 QENRLQRWSRRTN
-537 DWMVGKYATS
+537 DWMVGKYAAS
-547 LDWVLRHK
+547 LDWVLRHR
-555 RLTLLSLFVT
+555 RLTLLSLIITV
-565 IGVNIALYVV
+565 GVNVALYVV

-603 MQPKMEIFRRAVLK
+603 MQPKMETFRRAVLK

-630 NNGTN
+630 SNGTN

-645 IKERSI
+645 IKERNL

-714 ALKALP
+714 ALRALP
-720 ELTAIDAREGRGARQ
+720 ELTAIDAREGRGAQQ

-748 GVDMDMVTAVLNN
+748 GVDMNMVTAVLNN

-783 VNPKYAQDPITLKQ
+783 VNPKYAQDPVTLNQ

-816 ENSLENDRVSHE
+816 ENSLEDDRVSHE

-845 VEQGGAAIERAIA
+845 VEQGSAAIERAIA

-878 ATQKSQPWMILG
+878 ATQKSQPFMILG
-890 ALVAVYLVLGVLYES
+890 ALLAVYLVLGVLYES

-960 LQLERSQGMAPLES
+960 LQLERHQGLSPLES

-997 LPLLMSRAEGAEMR
+997 LPLLLGRAEGAEMR
-1011 QPLGLTIIGGLI
+1011 QPLGLTIIGGLV

-1038 YLDRLRHRFNK
+1038 YLDKLRHRFNK

>member
-1 MQGPLREQ
+1 
-9 ARSHRGAAGLVGW
+9 
-22 CGGQSSMNLSGPFIK
+22 MNLSGPFIK

-86 MASTVATPLERSFGS
+86 MASTVATPLERSFGA

-136 QAAINASRTL
+136 QAAINASRNL

-194 SQVQGVGEVQIG
+194 SQVSGVGEVQIG

-220 SLNQYGVALDDVR
+220 LLNQYGVALDDVR
-233 NTIANANVRRPKG
+233 KTIAEANVRRPKG
-246 SVEDDQRLWQVQA
+246 SVENSEQMWQVQA
-259 NDQLEKAKDYES
+259 NDQLEKAKDYEP
-271 LIIHYNGGAALRL
+271 LIIHYKDGAALRL

-370 ALVILVVFLF
+370 ALVILVVYLF
-380 LGNFRASLIP
+380 LGNLRASLIP

-442 DEGVRPM
+442 DEGIAPM
-449 RAAYLGAQEVG
+449 KAAYLGAKEVG

-497 AIVVSL
+497 AIIVSL

-513 CARWLKPHTPG
+513 CARWLKPHVPG
-524 QENRLQRWSRRAN
+524 QENGLQRWSQRAN
-537 DWMVGKYATS
+537 DWMVAKYASS

-594 GDDGLSFSV
+594 GDDGLSFTV
-603 MQPKMEIFRRAVLK
+603 MQPKMEIFRREVLK
-617 DEAVESVAGFIGG
+617 DPAVESVAGFIGG
-630 NNGTN
+630 SNGTN

-645 IKERSI
+645 IKERNI

-694 YILQS
+694 YIIQS

-714 ALKALP
+714 ALRALP
-720 ELTAIDAREGRGARQ
+720 ELTAIDAREGQGAQQ
-735 VTLIVDRDQAKRL
+735 VTLVVDRDQAKRL
-748 GVDMDMVTAVLNN
+748 GIDMNMVTAVLNN

-783 VNPKYAQDPITLKQ
+783 VNPKYAQDPITLNQ

-805 ARIPLSTIAHY
+805 ARVPLSTIAHY
-816 ENSLENDRVSHE
+816 ENSLEDDRVSHE

-836 AFDMAEGVT
+836 SFDMAEGVT
-845 VEQGGAAIERAIA
+845 VEQGTAAIERAIA
-858 KVGLPEDVIAKMA
+858 KVGMPEDVIVKMA

-878 ATQKSQPWMILG
+878 ATQKSQPFMILG
-890 ALVAVYLVLGVLYES
+890 ALLAVYLVLGVLYES

-926 IYALG
+926 IYVLG
-931 GEFSLISLLGLFLL
+931 SQFSLISLLGLFLL

-960 LQLERSQGMAPLES
+960 LQLERHQGLGPLES
-974 IRSACLQRLRP
+974 IRSACLLRLRP

-997 LPLLMSRAEGAEMR
+997 LPLLLGSAEGAEMR
-1011 QPLGLTIIGGLI
+1011 QPLGLTIIGGLV
-1023 FSQVLTLYTTPVVYL
+1023 FSQILTLYTTPVVYL
-1038 YLDRLRHRFNK
+1038 YLDRLRHKFNH

>member
-1 MQGPLREQ
+1 
-9 ARSHRGAAGLVGW
+9 
-22 CGGQSSMNLSGPFIK
+22 MNLSGPFIR

-71 VIVVQASLPGASPEV
+71 VIVVSANLPGASPEV
-86 MASTVATPLERSFGS
+86 MASTVATPLERAFGA
-101 IAGVNTMSSRSSQG
+101 IAGVNTMSSNSSQG

-124 LDRDINGAAREV
+124 QDRDINGAAREV
-136 QAAINASRTL
+136 QAAINASRNL

-151 RSMPTYKKVN
+151 KSMPTYKKIN

-172 TSDVLE
+172 TSQVLS

-194 SQVQGVGEVQIG
+194 SQVPGVGEVQIG

-220 SLNQYGVALDDVR
+220 LLNQYGVALDDVR
-233 NTIANANVRRPKG
+233 RTIANANVRRPKG
-246 SVEDDQRLWQVQA
+246 AVSDDEHNWQIQA
-259 NDQLEKAKDYES
+259 NDQLEKAKDYEP
-271 LIIHYNGGAALRL
+271 LIIRYQDGAALRL
-284 KDVAKVS
+284 SHVATVKDS
-291 DGVEDRYNSGFFND
+291 VEDRYNSGFFNN
-305 DAAVLLVI
+305 DAAVLLVV

-321 IETVNEIKAQL
+321 IETVNAIKAQL

-341 SVKLNL
+341 SVQLNV

-395 VSLVGTFAVMYLYGF
+395 VSLVGTFAIMYLYGF

-442 DEGVRPM
+442 DAGIAPM
-449 RAAYLGAQEVG
+449 KAAYLGAKEVG

-471 AVFLSILFMGGIIE
+471 AVFLSILFMGGIVE

-497 AIVVSL
+497 SIVVSL

-513 CARWLKPHTPG
+513 CARWLKPHVPG
-524 QENRLQRWSRRAN
+524 TENAMQRWSIRLNER
-537 DWMVGKYATS
+537 MVSGYARS

-555 RLTLLSLFVT
+555 RLTLLSLLLT
-565 IGVNIALYVV
+565 IGVNVALYVV

-603 MQPKMEIFRRAVLK
+603 MQPKMEIFRKAVLA
-617 DEAVESVAGFIGG
+617 DPAVESVAGFIGG
-630 NNGTN
+630 NGGTN
-635 NAFMLVRLKP
+635 NAFMIVRLKP
-645 IKERSI
+645 VSERKV

-660 RKEMPKVPG
+660 RENMPKVPG
-669 AQLMLMADQDLQ
+669 GRLMLMADQDLQ
-681 FGGGREQT
+681 FGGGRDQT
-689 TSQYS
+689 SSQYS

-699 GDLGALREWYPKVVT
+699 GDLAELRTWYPKVV
-714 ALKALP
+714 AAFKALP
-720 ELTAIDAREGRGARQ
+720 ELTAIDAREGRGAQQ
-735 VTLIVDRDQAKRL
+735 VTLVVDRDQAKRL

-783 VNPKYAQDPITLKQ
+783 VNPKYAQDPETLNQ
-797 VQVITADG
+797 VQVITAEG
-805 ARIPLSTIAHY
+805 QRIPLSAIAHY
-816 ENSLENDRVSHE
+816 ENSLQNDRVSHE

-836 AFDMAEGVT
+836 AFDMAPGVT
-845 VEQGGAAIERAIA
+845 LEQGAAAIERAIA
-858 KVGLPEDVIAKMA
+858 KLGLPEEVIAKMA
-871 GTADAFA
+871 GTGDAFA
-878 ATQKSQPWMILG
+878 DTQKSQPFMILG
-890 ALVAVYLVLGVLYES
+890 ALVAVYLVLGILYES

-926 IYALG
+926 IYLTG

-960 LQLERSQGMAPLES
+960 LQLERHSGMNPLES

-997 LPLLMSRAEGAEMR
+997 LPLMLSTAEGAEMR

-1023 FSQVLTLYTTPVVYL
+1023 FSQILTLYTTPVVYL
-1038 YLDRLRHRFNK
+1038 YLDRTRHRFNK

-1057 ALETPL
+1057 ALETAL

>member
-1 MQGPLREQ
+1 
-9 ARSHRGAAGLVGW
+9 
-22 CGGQSSMNLSGPFIK
+22 MNLSGPFIK

-71 VIVVQASLPGASPEV
+71 VIVVSASLPGASPEV
-86 MASTVATPLERSFGS
+86 MASTVATPLERAFGA
-101 IAGVNTMSSRSSQG
+101 IAGVNTMSSNSSQG

-124 LDRDINGAAREV
+124 QDRDINGAAREV
-136 QAAINASRTL
+136 QAAINASRNL

-151 RSMPTYKKVN
+151 KSMPTYKKIN

-172 TSDVLE
+172 TSEVLS

-194 SQVQGVGEVQIG
+194 SQVPGVGEVQIG

-220 SLNQYGVALDDVR
+220 LLNQYGVSLDDVR
-233 NTIANANVRRPKG
+233 STIANANVRRPKG
-246 SVEDDQRLWQVQA
+246 AVSDGERNWQIQA
-259 NDQLEKAKDYES
+259 NDQLEKAKDYEP
-271 LIIHYNGGAALRL
+271 LIIRYQDGAALRL
-284 KDVAKVS
+284 SHVAKVKDS
-291 DGVEDRYNSGFFND
+291 VEDRYNSGFFNN
-305 DAAVLLVI
+305 DAAVLLVV

-321 IETVNEIKAQL
+321 IETVNAIKAQL

-341 SVKLNL
+341 SVQLNL

-395 VSLVGTFAVMYLYGF
+395 VSLVGTFAIMYLYGF

-442 DEGVRPM
+442 DAGIAPM
-449 RAAYLGAQEVG
+449 KAAMLGAKEVG

-471 AVFLSILFMGGIIE
+471 AVFLSILFMGGIVE

-497 AIVVSL
+497 SIIVSL

-513 CARWLKPHTPG
+513 CARWLKPHVPG
-524 QENRLQRWSRRAN
+524 TENAMQRWSIRLNQR
-537 DWMVGKYATS
+537 MVSGYARS

-555 RLTLLSLFVT
+555 RLTLLSLLVT
-565 IGVNIALYVV
+565 IGVNVALYVV

-603 MQPKMEIFRRAVLK
+603 MQPKMEIFRKAVLA
-617 DEAVESVAGFIGG
+617 DPAVESVAGFIGG
-630 NNGTN
+630 NGGTN
-635 NAFMLVRLKP
+635 NAFMIVRLKP
-645 IKERSI
+645 ISERKV

-660 RKEMPKVPG
+660 RENMPKVPG
-669 AQLMLMADQDLQ
+669 GRLMLMADQDLQ
-681 FGGGREQT
+681 FGGGRDQT
-689 TSQYS
+689 SSQYS

-699 GDLGALREWYPKVVT
+699 GDLGELRTWYPKVV
-714 ALKALP
+714 AAFKALP
-720 ELTAIDAREGRGARQ
+720 ELTAIDAREGRGAQQ
-735 VTLIVDRDQAKRL
+735 VTLVVDRDQAKRL

-783 VNPKYAQDPITLKQ
+783 VNPKYAQDPETLNQ

-805 ARIPLSTIAHY
+805 QRIPLSAIAHY
-816 ENSLENDRVSHE
+816 ENSLQNDRVSHE

-836 AFDMAEGVT
+836 AFDLAPGVT
-845 VEQGGAAIERAIA
+845 LEQGTAVIERAVA
-858 KVGLPEDVIAKMA
+858 KLGLPEEVIVKMA
-871 GTADAFA
+871 GTGDAFA
-878 ATQKSQPWMILG
+878 ATQKSQPFMILG
-890 ALVAVYLVLGVLYES
+890 ALVAVYLVLGILYES

-926 IYALG
+926 IYLTG

-960 LQLERSQGMAPLES
+960 LQLERHSGLDPQAS

-997 LPLLMSRAEGAEMR
+997 LPLMLSSAEGAEMR

-1023 FSQVLTLYTTPVVYL
+1023 FSQILTLYTTPVVYL

>member
-1 MQGPLREQ
+1 
-9 ARSHRGAAGLVGW
+9 
-22 CGGQSSMNLSGPFIK
+22 MNLSGPFIR

-71 VIVVQASLPGASPEV
+71 VIVVSANLPGASPEV
-86 MASTVATPLERSFGS
+86 MASTVATPLERAFGA
-101 IAGVNTMSSRSSQG
+101 IAGVNTMSSNSSQG

-124 LDRDINGAAREV
+124 QDRDINGAAREV
-136 QAAINASRTL
+136 QAAINASRNL

-151 RSMPTYKKVN
+151 KSMPTYKKIN

-172 TSDVLE
+172 TSQVLS

-194 SQVQGVGEVQIG
+194 SQVPGVGEVQIG

-220 SLNQYGVALDDVR
+220 LLNQYGVALDDVR
-233 NTIANANVRRPKG
+233 RTIANANVRRPKG
-246 SVEDDQRLWQVQA
+246 AVSDDEHNWQIQA
-259 NDQLEKAKDYES
+259 NDQLEKAKDYEP
-271 LIIHYNGGAALRL
+271 LIIRYQDGAALRL
-284 KDVAKVS
+284 SHVATVKDS
-291 DGVEDRYNSGFFND
+291 VEDRYNSGFFNN
-305 DAAVLLVI
+305 DAAVLLVV

-321 IETVNEIKAQL
+321 IETVNAIKAQL

-341 SVKLNL
+341 SVQLNV

-395 VSLVGTFAVMYLYGF
+395 VSLVGTFAIMYLYGF

-442 DEGVRPM
+442 DAGIAPM
-449 RAAYLGAQEVG
+449 KAAYLGAKEVG

-471 AVFLSILFMGGIIE
+471 AVFLSILFMGGIVE

-497 AIVVSL
+497 SIVVSL

-513 CARWLKPHTPG
+513 CARWLKPHVPG
-524 QENRLQRWSRRAN
+524 TENAMQRWSIRLNER
-537 DWMVGKYATS
+537 MVSGYARS

-555 RLTLLSLFVT
+555 RLTLLSLLLT
-565 IGVNIALYVV
+565 IGVNVALYVV

-603 MQPKMEIFRRAVLK
+603 MQPKMEIFRKAVLA
-617 DEAVESVAGFIGG
+617 DPAVESVAGFIGG
-630 NNGTN
+630 NGGTN
-635 NAFMLVRLKP
+635 NAFMIVRLKP
-645 IKERSI
+645 VSERKV

-660 RKEMPKVPG
+660 RENMPKVPG
-669 AQLMLMADQDLQ
+669 GRLMLMADQDLQ
-681 FGGGREQT
+681 FGGGRDQT
-689 TSQYS
+689 SSQYS

-699 GDLGALREWYPKVVT
+699 GDLAELRAWYPKVV
-714 ALKALP
+714 AAFKALP
-720 ELTAIDAREGRGARQ
+720 ELTAIDAREGRGAQQ
-735 VTLIVDRDQAKRL
+735 VTLVVDRDQAKRL

-783 VNPKYAQDPITLKQ
+783 VNPKYAQDPETLNQ
-797 VQVITADG
+797 VQVITAEG
-805 ARIPLSTIAHY
+805 QRIPLSAIAHY
-816 ENSLENDRVSHE
+816 ENSLQNDRVSHE

-836 AFDMAEGVT
+836 AFDMAPGVT
-845 VEQGGAAIERAIA
+845 LEQGTAAIERAIA
-858 KVGLPEDVIAKMA
+858 KLGLPEEVIAKMA
-871 GTADAFA
+871 GTGDAFA
-878 ATQKSQPWMILG
+878 DTQKSQPFMILG
-890 ALVAVYLVLGVLYES
+890 ALVAVYLVLGILYES

-926 IYALG
+926 IYLTG

-960 LQLERSQGMAPLES
+960 LQLERHSGMNPLES

-985 ILMTTL
+985 ILLTTL

-997 LPLLMSRAEGAEMR
+997 LPLMLSTAEGAEMR

-1023 FSQVLTLYTTPVVYL
+1023 FSQILTLYTTPVVYL
-1038 YLDRLRHRFNK
+1038 YLDRTRHRFNK

-1057 ALETPL
+1057 ALETAL

>member
-1 MQGPLREQ
+1 
-9 ARSHRGAAGLVGW
+9 
-22 CGGQSSMNLSGPFIK
+22 MNLSGPFIK

-86 MASTVATPLERSFGS
+86 MASTVATPLERSFGA

-136 QAAINASRTL
+136 QAAINASRNL

-220 SLNQYGVALDDVR
+220 ALNQYGVALDDVR
-233 NTIANANVRRPKG
+233 KTIAESNVRRPKG
-246 SVEDDQRLWQVQA
+246 SVEDDQRLWQIQA

-442 DEGVRPM
+442 DEGVKPM
-449 RAAYLGAQEVG
+449 KAAYLGAREVG

-513 CARWLKPHTPG
+513 CARWLKPHKPG
-524 QENRLQRWSRRAN
+524 EENRLQRWSRRTN

-547 LDWVLRHK
+547 LDWVLRHR
-555 RLTLLSLFVT
+555 RLTLLSLIITV
-565 IGVNIALYVV
+565 GVNVALYVV

-603 MQPKMEIFRRAVLK
+603 MQPKMETFRRAVLK
-617 DEAVESVAGFIGG
+617 DDAVESVAGFIGG
-630 NNGTN
+630 TNGTN

-645 IKERSI
+645 IKERNI

-714 ALKALP
+714 ALRALP
-720 ELTAIDAREGRGARQ
+720 ELTAIDAREGRGAQQ

-748 GVDMDMVTAVLNN
+748 GVDMNMVTAVLNN

-783 VNPKYAQDPITLKQ
+783 VNPKYAQDPVTLKQ

-805 ARIPLSTIAHY
+805 ARIPLSTFAHY
-816 ENSLENDRVSHE
+816 ENSLEDDRVSHE

-845 VEQGGAAIERAIA
+845 VEQGSAAIERAIA

-878 ATQKSQPWMILG
+878 ATQKSQPFMILG
-890 ALVAVYLVLGVLYES
+890 ALLAVYLVLGVLYES

-960 LQLERSQGMAPLES
+960 LELERHQGMAPLES

-997 LPLLMSRAEGAEMR
+997 LPLLLGRAEGAEMR
-1011 QPLGLTIIGGLI
+1011 QPLGLTIIGGLV

-1038 YLDRLRHRFNK
+1038 YLDKLRHRFNK